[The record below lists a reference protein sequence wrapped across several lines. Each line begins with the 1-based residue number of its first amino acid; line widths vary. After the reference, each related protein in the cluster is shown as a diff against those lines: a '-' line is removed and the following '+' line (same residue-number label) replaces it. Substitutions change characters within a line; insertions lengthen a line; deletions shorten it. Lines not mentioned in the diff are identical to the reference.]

1 MKYFFSAGIIVFY
14 IKNEIPHFLLL
25 HYPHG
30 HWDLPKGKI
39 EKGESKEIAAL
50 RELKE
55 ETGLTAR
62 IIEGFEKK
70 FDYVFKQ
77 EDELIKKT
85 VYFFLGQVIS
95 DEVILSYEHIG
106 FAWLPYDQ
114 ALERLTFET
123 AQEVVKEA
131 KCFLTSGGNPVVRV

>member
-1 MKYFFSAGIIVFY
+1 MKELVSAGIITFY
-14 IKNEIPHFLLL
+14 IKNETPHFLLL

-55 ETGLTAR
+55 ETGLKAQ

-77 EDELIKKT
+77 DGELIKKT
-85 VYFFLGQVIS
+85 VYFFLGQALS
-95 DEVILSYEHIG
+95 DEITLSEEHIG

-114 ALERLTFET
+114 ALERVTFEN
-123 AQEVVKEA
+123 AKEVLQQA
-131 KCFLTSGGNPVVRV
+131 HDFLNK

>member
-1 MKYFFSAGIIVFY
+1 MKFLFSAGIITFY
-14 IKNEIPHFLLL
+14 IKNETPHFLLL

-39 EKGESKEIAAL
+39 EKGESKESAAL

-55 ETGLTAR
+55 ETGLTAQ

-70 FDYVFKQ
+70 LEYFFKQ
-77 EDELIKKT
+77 DGELIKKT
-85 VYFFLGQVIS
+85 VYFFLGQALS
-95 DEVILSYEHIG
+95 DEITLSDEHID

-114 ALERLTFET
+114 ALERLTFEN
-123 AQEVVKEA
+123 AKEVLKEA
-131 KCFLTSGGNPVVRV
+131 KCFKISC